1 MEGRGE
7 EHSRVP
13 ERVLAG
19 LIGEE
24 RRQGGV
30 LAVAAAPG
38 AGGHAVGRGGA
49 LAIALSSRGASGGL
63 PRSEQRV
70 NAAVRRPGL
79 GRSARRGGSRRTT
92 GPCANASTGWSRGGE
107 RGHGVQGHLGARG
120 LGKEQPR
127 GAPGGS
133 DAEGGRRRARAPK
146 KCRPALFEIRFLQ
159 KIE

>member
-1 MEGRGE
+1 
-7 EHSRVP
+7 
-13 ERVLAG
+13 VLAG

-24 RRQGGV
+24 RRYGGV

-49 LAIALSSRGASGGL
+49 LAVALSSRGASGVL

-92 GPCANASTGWSRGGE
+92 GPRANAEYGLVQRGNGGTGFKDTL
-107 RGHGVQGHLGARG
+107 GHAAWGRSSLGVRPGARTPRAG
-120 LGKEQPR
+120 AGAAQP
-127 GAPGGS
+127 
-133 DAEGGRRRARAPK
+133 
-146 KCRPALFEIRFLQ
+146 
-159 KIE
+159 